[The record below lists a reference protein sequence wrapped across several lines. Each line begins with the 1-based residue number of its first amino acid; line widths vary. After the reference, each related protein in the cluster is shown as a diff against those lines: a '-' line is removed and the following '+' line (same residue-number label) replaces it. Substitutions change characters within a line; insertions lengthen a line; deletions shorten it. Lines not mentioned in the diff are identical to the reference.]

1 VLLLLL
7 PSWASASSSFTQPG
21 WLGPAQPM
29 WGELSPAQK
38 NKKVEK

>member
-1 VLLLLL
+1 MHA
-7 PSWASASSSFTQPG
+7 WIYFTRASSSFAQPG

-29 WGELSPAQK
+29 WGELGPAQK